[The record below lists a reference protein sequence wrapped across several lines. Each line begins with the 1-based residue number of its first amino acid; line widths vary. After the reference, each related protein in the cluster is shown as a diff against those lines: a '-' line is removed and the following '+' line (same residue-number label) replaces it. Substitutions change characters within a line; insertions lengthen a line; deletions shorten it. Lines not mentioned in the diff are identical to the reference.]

1 MHPILTK
8 RIEIPWSRVRK
19 AVAIV
24 FVAVALTLVLY
35 VLSAPPIIKAV
46 WKVQIQ
52 RTHRPHWPVFYSPL
66 LLGLES
72 DSPTIHG
79 VFKWYFNTVWGCG
92 IIFSTTIPRVKQS
105 DDYGHQI
112 LICFV

>member
-1 MHPILTK
+1 VAQFWSLGGIERMHPILTK
-8 RIEIPWSRVRK
+8 RIEIPWARLRK

-24 FVAVALTLVLY
+24 FVAIAITLVLY

-52 RTHRPHWPVFYSPL
+52 RTHRAHWPEFYSPL

-72 DSPTIHG
+72 DSPIIHG

-92 IIFSTTIPRVKQS
+92 IMFF
-105 DDYGHQI
+105 DDNPSGKTE
-112 LICFV
+112 